1 MKKNWNEQKPK
12 CPPKE
17 KGGKMVNIIFKSKK
31 KQNNKRKRQK
41 SLPYLN
47 FYWNDTWLK
56 KKQEVSKRTRER
68 TKEKQKKKERK
79 LTKILITSKLKK

>member
-31 KQNNKRKRQK
+31 KQNNKRK
-41 SLPYLN
+41 SLSYLN
-47 FYWNDTWLK
+47 FYWNGTRLK
-56 KKQEVSKRTRER
+56 KKQKVSNE
-68 TKEKQKKKERK
+68 
-79 LTKILITSKLKK
+79 LIK